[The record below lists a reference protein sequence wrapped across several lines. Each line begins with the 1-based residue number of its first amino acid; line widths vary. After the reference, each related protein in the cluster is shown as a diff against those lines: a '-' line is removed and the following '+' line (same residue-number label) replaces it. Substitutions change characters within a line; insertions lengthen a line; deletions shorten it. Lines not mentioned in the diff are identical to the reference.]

1 MLESGP
7 IDDWVPRGIGDS
19 VFATNLSKKK
29 FGDAELKHKV
39 RDEIIAVEAH
49 GGRLTGRYV
58 EDHLFT
64 MRAVLE
70 ARRAEL
76 EDRVPVA
83 RWSVEVVFVAH
94 QIDAVYLIRCWFQTF
109 PFGCHIE
116 HFLISNRWLLSRA
129 SLT

>member
-1 MLESGP
+1 VSVNVVRIKVASHLAALNQPAISLE
-7 IDDWVPRGIGDS
+7 ILKRQH
-19 VFATNLSKKK
+19 A
-29 FGDAELKHKV
+29 LKHKV